1 MKNLVKKKVQ
11 KEVKHNGKK
20 ALIYGGA
27 VLTGAGAYFSYKAI
41 KNHKLNKE
49 LEEDGYFQDSEYEI
63 YNYDNDNNENSELE
77 EKVNEFNSR
86 RMNYDNCTHVSKE
99 DLESYVNES
108 QEDNKEDID
117 IDQNAYKEEPYEKYE
132 YYEDDLSKEK

>member
-1 MKNLVKKKVQ
+1 MMKNLVKKKVQ

-49 LEEDGYFQDSEYEI
+49 LEEDSYFQDSEYEI
-63 YNYDNDNNENSELE
+63 YNYDNNENSELE

-108 QEDNKEDID
+108 QEDKKEDMD

>member
-49 LEEDGYFQDSEYEI
+49 LEEDSYFQDSEYEI
-63 YNYDNDNNENSELE
+63 YNYDNNENSELE

-108 QEDNKEDID
+108 QEDKKEDMD